1 MPGENNLLKQYLEGF
16 TAFEEKLNGQSE
28 TFFHEVRK
36 DAVKKLEQL
45 QFPTT
50 KNEEWK
56 FTNVSSIVKRN
67 FEHPLNVEP
76 DEIASAQLEKFKIN
90 DVDSELLVVVNG
102 IFKKELSVLS
112 DYSDG
117 VIVDSL
123 SNQIKN
129 NPELINK
136 YLSKLSKIDNGFNA
150 LNTAYSTDGVFVYI
164 PDNKIIEKPLQIIF
178 INGSDKNEIL
188 SLPRNLIVTGI
199 NSQASIITNYI
210 GYGKK
215 VYLTNSLTEIFA
227 GENAVIDFYKL
238 QNESD
243 TSYHVDKTEVY
254 QNRDSVFS
262 HYNMS
267 FGGKL
272 VRSDINSTLDN
283 ENITTNY
290 YGLYL
295 GSGKQHIDNHTFVNH
310 AKPNCESNELYKGI
324 LDDES
329 RGVFNGKIWVE
340 KDAQKTNAYQSNKT
354 ILLSKKASIDTK
366 PQLEIYADDVK
377 CSHGATVGH
386 LDDQAYF
393 YIRSRGVSP
402 EVAKSMLIRA
412 FVDDVVESI
421 KIENLKEQL
430 NHMIFK
436 HLHRIEI

>member
-76 DEIASAQLEKFKIN
+76 DEITSAQLEKFKIN

-150 LNTAYSTDGVFVYI
+150 LNTAYSTDGVFIYI

-243 TSYHVDKTEVY
+243 TSYHVDKMEVY

>member
-1 MPGENNLLKQYLEGF
+1 
-16 TAFEEKLNGQSE
+16 
-28 TFFHEVRK
+28 
-36 DAVKKLEQL
+36 
-45 QFPTT
+45 
-50 KNEEWK
+50 
-56 FTNVSSIVKRN
+56 
-67 FEHPLNVEP
+67 
-76 DEIASAQLEKFKIN
+76 
-90 DVDSELLVVVNG
+90 
-102 IFKKELSVLS
+102 
-112 DYSDG
+112 
-117 VIVDSL
+117 
-123 SNQIKN
+123 
-129 NPELINK
+129 
-136 YLSKLSKIDNGFNA
+136 
-150 LNTAYSTDGVFVYI
+150 
-164 PDNKIIEKPLQIIF
+164 
-178 INGSDKNEIL
+178 
-188 SLPRNLIVTGI
+188 
-199 NSQASIITNYI
+199 
-210 GYGKK
+210 
-215 VYLTNSLTEIFA
+215 
-227 GENAVIDFYKL
+227 
-238 QNESD
+238 
-243 TSYHVDKTEVY
+243 
-254 QNRDSVFS
+254 
-262 HYNMS
+262 MS